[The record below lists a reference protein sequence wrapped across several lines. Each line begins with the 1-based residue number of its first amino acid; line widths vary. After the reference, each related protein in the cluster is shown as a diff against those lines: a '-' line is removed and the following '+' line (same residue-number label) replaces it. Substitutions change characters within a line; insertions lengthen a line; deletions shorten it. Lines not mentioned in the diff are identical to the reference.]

1 MSLLNLLKG
10 KTVTVRTKWLFIFK
24 GVLVDFDDNFI
35 EIQTKS
41 GIYFIPICNV
51 VSIQT
56 KGH

>member
-10 KTVTVRTKWLFIFK
+10 KTVTVRAKLTVK

-35 EIQTKS
+35 EIQTKDCKL
-41 GIYFIPICNV
+41 YFIPIRDV

-56 KGH
+56 EGH

>member
-41 GIYFIPICNV
+41 GIYFIPIV
-51 VSIQT
+51 MW
-56 KGH
+56 